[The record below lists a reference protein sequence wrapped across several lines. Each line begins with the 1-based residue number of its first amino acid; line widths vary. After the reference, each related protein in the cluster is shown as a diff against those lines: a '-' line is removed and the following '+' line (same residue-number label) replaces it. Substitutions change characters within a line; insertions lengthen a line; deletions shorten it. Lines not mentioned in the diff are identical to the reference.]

1 MPQTLHGM
9 LNAHNLTKQFSHRA
23 KAVDDVSF
31 ALEPGTVTGF
41 LGPNGAGKSTVLRM
55 LCGLVRPTSG
65 YATVAGVEYSDL
77 DNPAATVGAMLDAT
91 AVHPARSARNHLRVM
106 AWACGVDRGRVDQVL
121 DLVELGRADARRRI
135 GGYSMG
141 MRQRLGLA
149 TALLADPPILI
160 LDEPATGLDPDG
172 IVWLRRLAR
181 DRADQG
187 GTVLLSSHLLGEVA
201 RIADRILM
209 ISDGRLVADAPI
221 DEIQSAG
228 STLEDRFMAITSKG
242 GRS

>member
-1 MPQTLHGM
+1 
-9 LNAHNLTKQFSHRA
+9 
-23 KAVDDVSF
+23 
-31 ALEPGTVTGF
+31 
-41 LGPNGAGKSTVLRM
+41 
-55 LCGLVRPTSG
+55 
-65 YATVAGVEYSDL
+65 
-77 DNPAATVGAMLDAT
+77 
-91 AVHPARSARNHLRVM
+91 
-106 AWACGVDRGRVDQVL
+106 
-121 DLVELGRADARRRI
+121 
-135 GGYSMG
+135 MG